1 MNLLVILEGN
11 YVLLLML
18 SQKRMFFGTLTVKWP
33 VMFFHNKLVGCIQ
46 PVEGFLGHVY
56 MTKCIIF

>member
-18 SQKRMFFGTLTVKWP
+18 SQKRMFFRTIMSNGLLKQT
-33 VMFFHNKLVGCIQ
+33 
-46 PVEGFLGHVY
+46 
-56 MTKCIIF
+56 